1 MRLGV
6 ITDIH
11 AAPAGS
17 PPEQW
22 QGNYTPAEGAA
33 LAQRAVD
40 RLAREAVDALVVLG
54 DSANDGDAASLSK
67 VLGTLTDL
75 RVPKWIVAGNVDL
88 TQSQTALEDA
98 LIPFGGKLRLPEPDG
113 ESVFG
118 VSLAGLRFQKTDHG
132 AVALAERPNLAAWG
146 AKPMLLLSHYPVI
159 SRETEATGAGWKYS
173 GDSAGMAGLADD
185 LAARSGATIV
195 LHGHLHLK
203 DAVASGTLLQLGFPA
218 LIEAGHEI
226 AVVDIER
233 HGDAMLVDIAAFKI
247 GNDPRPTP
255 TIGAPPASWRFMN
268 GAWRSA

>member
-22 QGNYTPAEGAA
+22 QGDYSPAEGAA
-33 LAQRAVD
+33 LTQRAVD
-40 RLAREAVDALVVLG
+40 RLAREAVDGLVVLG
-54 DSANDGDAASLSK
+54 DSANEGDAASLSI
-67 VLGTLTDL
+67 VLRALTDL
-75 RVPKWIVAGNVDL
+75 RVPSWIVAGNVDL
-88 TQSQTALEDA
+88 AQSQTALDDA
-98 LIPFGGKLRLPEPDG
+98 LIPFGGKFRLPSPDG

-118 VSLAGLRFQKTDHG
+118 VSLAGLRFQKTESG
-132 AVALAERPNLAAWG
+132 AVALAERPDLAAWG

-173 GDSAGMAGLADD
+173 GDAEGMTGLAND

-203 DAVASGTLLQLGFPA
+203 DAIARGTLLQLGFPA

-226 AVVDIER
+226 AVVDVER
-233 HGDAMLVDIAAFKI
+233 HGDAMLVDVASFKI
-247 GNDPRPTP
+247 GADPRPTP
-255 TIGAPPASWRFMN
+255 TIGVPPTSWRFMN
-268 GAWRSA
+268 GAWRSI